1 MNLNREF
8 LFEVNTISRTD
19 IGNVILLINNII
31 NYKKAAGY
39 AISVLLDKNYE
50 LVNTYKCII
59 EQWELVRKYFFGV
72 KYMET
77 YDEID
82 FSELKKSLSEIIE
95 LEEKII
101 SEISTLSI
109 ENGEKN
115 RY

>member
-1 MNLNREF
+1 
-8 LFEVNTISRTD
+8 
-19 IGNVILLINNII
+19 LLINNII

>member
-1 MNLNREF
+1 
-8 LFEVNTISRTD
+8 
-19 IGNVILLINNII
+19 
-31 NYKKAAGY
+31 
-39 AISVLLDKNYE
+39 
-50 LVNTYKCII
+50 
-59 EQWELVRKYFFGV
+59 
-72 KYMET
+72 MET